1 MLTLTFTSCMAPRAD
16 AFCAALTRYI
26 GDQLQIA
33 TAFVGDIA
41 WQERERRFDAGAI
54 DCCWICGLPY
64 VRRADRGQPAL
75 ELLAAPVMLG
85 QRYLARPVY
94 FSDVVVAR
102 ASRFHTFADLRGAR
116 WAYNEPASHSGY
128 NVVRCHLARLGE
140 TSGYFGHALE
150 AGAHETS
157 LRLLLA
163 GEIDASAIDTSV
175 LEAEQQ
181 RQPEIAERIRVIATF
196 GPSPIPPWIIHR
208 HVPEALRA
216 AVRAVM
222 LDMHHTPYGQRLLAA
237 ERMARFV
244 PIDDHFYD
252 AIRQMDQEAV
262 GVSLTTPP
270 EHCDEMMTAEHSE

>member
-16 AFCAALTRYI
+16 AFCAALTRYV

-33 TAFVGDIA
+33 TTFVGDIP

-64 VRRADRGQPAL
+64 VWRADRGQPAL

-85 QRYLARPVY
+85 QRYQAEPVY
-94 FSDVVVAR
+94 FSDVVVGR
-102 ASRFHTFADLRGAR
+102 ASPFHTFADLRGAR

-140 TSGYFGHALE
+140 VSGYFGHVIA

-163 GEIDASAIDTSV
+163 GEIDATAIDSTV
-175 LEAEQQ
+175 LEAELQHH
-181 RQPEIAERIRVIATF
+181 PEIAEQIRVVVTL
-196 GPSPIPPWIIHR
+196 GPSPVPPWIILR
-208 HVPEALRA
+208 HVPDELRS
-216 AVRAVM
+216 AVQSVM
-222 LDMHHTPYGQRLLAA
+222 LHMHHNSLGQHLLAA
-237 ERMARFV
+237 ERITRFV
-244 PIDDHFYD
+244 PIDDRFYD
-252 AIRQMDQEAV
+252 AIRKMDQEAA
-262 GVSLTTPP
+262 GLRFTPSP
-270 EHCDEMMTAEHSE
+270 